1 MGHRLLIP
9 RLSVGTCF
17 HLWLLS
23 ESLFQS
29 LLPILLV
36 TYPQDHT
43 VDNTVILFLI
53 VLSRKISHGLEDLI
67 VYVWPASRC

>member
-1 MGHRLLIP
+1 MP
-9 RLSVGTCF
+9 
-17 HLWLLS
+17 S

-43 VDNTVILFLI
+43 VDHTVILFLI
-53 VLSRKISHGLEDLI
+53 F
-67 VYVWPASRC
+67 